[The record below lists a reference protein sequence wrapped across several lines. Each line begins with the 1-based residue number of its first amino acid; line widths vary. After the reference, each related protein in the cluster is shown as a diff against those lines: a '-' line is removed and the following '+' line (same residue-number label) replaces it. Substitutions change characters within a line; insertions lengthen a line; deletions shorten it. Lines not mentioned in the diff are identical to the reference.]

1 MGKYTLRGISNAL
14 AIFIVDVVVFVFKC
28 TWEVYKRI
36 YNVYIALIL
45 QCRLYDHDV
54 VAGLLIRIVTAI
66 NGCYLFMLRSSLK
79 YFSPDKHE
87 MNRLFKYCLILE
99 CTLYDHDVFA
109 GLIRF

>member
-36 YNVYIALIL
+36 HNVYIALIL

-79 YFSPDKHE
+79 
-87 MNRLFKYCLILE
+87 
-99 CTLYDHDVFA
+99 
-109 GLIRF
+109 